1 MRDLN
6 SGVASAGEVVPD
18 LMSRPGVVQ
27 GPRQQ
32 PAVVSGE
39 PEVDVLP
46 GDSSVWTDIQR
57 FDSATGALQAGD
69 YYDTI
74 VRDAVTGALLQRF
87 SDHPVTPSAD
97 GTRLFGNDGAVFCR

>member
-1 MRDLN
+1 LGGGAIL
-6 SGVASAGEVVPD
+6 S
-18 LMSRPGVVQ
+18 
-27 GPRQQ
+27 
-32 PAVVSGE
+32 
-39 PEVDVLP
+39 
-46 GDSSVWTDIQR
+46 TD
-57 FDSATGALQAGD
+57 GALIIRTDNVWHEFTGD